1 MYGIT
6 PQLPRLKSR
15 KSFMNHTKAISSTN
29 PEVERTTRWRNEISS
44 TSSWVPNESLPSGHN
59 ETWPVWRTLNRL
71 RAGIGRTKDNLIK
84 WGLLDSTD
92 TLCICGELQ
101 TMQHIITCTACFQTC
116 TPEDIHKGTSQGI
129 NVARIWAEII

>member
-15 KSFMNHTKAISSTN
+15 KSFMNHTKAILSTN
-29 PEVERTTRWRNEISS
+29 PEVKRTTRWRNEISS
-44 TSSWVPNESLPSGHN
+44 TSSWVPNESLPFGHN

-71 RAGIGRTKDNLIK
+71 RAGIGRKKDNLIK

-92 TLCICGELQ
+92 TLCICGEVQ
-101 TMQHIITCTACFQTC
+101 TMQQIITCTACSQTC
-116 TPEDIHKGTSQGI
+116 TPRRHSQRHKPR
-129 NVARIWAEII
+129 N